1 MNFKREFPFVQIPM
15 KPTFKLT
22 SPETS
27 TEYSLYIEE
36 PKDSPG
42 PWPVVLFMDGDDQFS
57 AGVAAYKE
65 AHGLGMVA
73 PLLLVGVGY
82 GASYS
87 KPANKR
93 GRDYTPSAHSD
104 EPTSGGAAAFYQFVT
119 GTLWND
125 LSTRYPVDA
134 TQRGIAGHSLGSLFV
149 LYALLQEPLF
159 FTHYLASAPSIWWD
173 NRNLLKIAAHRY
185 ATQSALPA
193 KLFLSIGEKDSES
206 MTGDFSLLEQQLTGN
221 PFKGLDI
228 ATRLFARRTHF
239 NVLPQA
245 FEAGLSFLFDPR

>member
-1 MNFKREFPFVQIPM
+1 M
-15 KPTFKLT
+15 KPTFPLS
-22 SPETS
+22 SPETGS
-27 TEYSLYIEE
+27 EYFLYVEE
-36 PKDSPG
+36 PKGAPG

-65 AHGLGMVA
+65 AYESGMVA

-93 GRDYTPSAHSD
+93 GRDYTSTAHSD
-104 EPTSGGAAAFYQFVT
+104 EPTSGGAAAFLKFVT
-119 GTLWND
+119 GTLWNE
-125 LSTRYPVDA
+125 LSRRYSIDA
-134 TQRGIAGHSLGSLFV
+134 SQRGIAGHSLGSLFV
-149 LYALLQEPLF
+149 LYAMLQEPLF

-173 NRNLLKIAAHRY
+173 NRAILKAAAHRY
-185 ATQSALPA
+185 AKDSALPA
-193 KLFLSIGEKDSES
+193 KLFLSVGEKDSES
-206 MTGDFSLLEQQLTGN
+206 MTGDLSLLEQQLTAN
-221 PFKGLDI
+221 PFQGLEV

-245 FEAGLSFLFDPR
+245 FEAGLAFLFGAKAN